1 MAHKEQLQFIESI
14 KNKYTNNFINTSVL
28 EVGSWNIHGTV
39 RDFFESPS
47 NYIGLD
53 IAPGKDVDV
62 VCSGD
67 QYDTDIRFNTVISCE
82 CFEHNPKWLE
92 TFINMIR
99 LAKSGGLVIFTCA
112 TEGRAE
118 HGTGEH
124 KPEDSLTST
133 IHSYYRNLSELDFR
147 NSVNLDDFFSVYEF
161 SVNNESHDLYF
172 YGIKKQSQQTISFD
186 RHVIISGNFL
196 TLCILKNQFFE
207 HIKNFVLYKFDTEE
221 YANSVIVVGG
231 NDFSCIDSCRAV
243 FNNKKIIAY
252 NWEQLVDCNQWLNV
266 SYLISAIKKADE
278 IWDYD
283 YLNELYLN
291 KFYNIKVN
299 KVVPFEYYP
308 EMETLV
314 NNPNPEID
322 LLIYGTLN
330 ERRARILAS
339 IQPHLYDKVSIVI
352 VAGMSREATYKY
364 IENSKVVLNLHG
376 FEPWSRQEQER
387 IGFLL
392 GNKKCVISEI
402 SQENYFN
409 GAILE
414 SRVDELLYTIKYT
427 LENDRWRYIGLNG
440 YDMFKNGKCQKI
452 TNY

>member
-1 MAHKEQLQFIESI
+1 
-14 KNKYTNNFINTSVL
+14 
-28 EVGSWNIHGTV
+28 
-39 RDFFESPS
+39 
-47 NYIGLD
+47 
-53 IAPGKDVDV
+53 
-62 VCSGD
+62 
-67 QYDTDIRFNTVISCE
+67 
-82 CFEHNPKWLE
+82 
-92 TFINMIR
+92 MI
-99 LAKSGGLVIFTCA
+99 
-112 TEGRAE
+112 
-118 HGTGEH
+118 
-124 KPEDSLTST
+124 
-133 IHSYYRNLSELDFR
+133 
-147 NSVNLDDFFSVYEF
+147 FFSEYEF
-161 SVNNESHDLYF
+161 SINNESHDLYF
-172 YGIKKQSQQTISFD
+172 YGIKKQYQQPISLNQ
-186 RHVIISGNFL
+186 HVIISFIYL

-207 HIKNFVLYKFDTEE
+207 HIKNFVLHKFDTEE
-221 YANSVIVVGG
+221 YINSLIIVGG
-231 NDFSCIDSCRAV
+231 NDFSCIDYCRVV
-243 FNNKKIIAY
+243 FSDKKIIAY

-291 KFYNIKVN
+291 KFYNIKVS
-299 KVVPFEYYP
+299 KVFPFEYYQ
-308 EMETLV
+308 EMEILV

-339 IQPHLYDKVSIVI
+339 IQPYLYDKVSIAI
-352 VAGMSREATYKY
+352 IAGMSREATYKY

-414 SRVDELLYTIKYT
+414 SRIDELLYTIKYA
-427 LENDRWRYIGLNG
+427 LEKDRWLYIGSRG
-440 YDMFKNGKCQKI
+440 YELFKNG
-452 TNY
+452 N